1 MPGET
6 PMFEGDMCGGDTC
19 PKGDTDRARGFARSQ
34 WRPEPHREE
43 WWFPMTR
50 FVRVFV
56 LSIAV
61 LLISA
66 GTVLADSPHQVGQ
79 TSVNQSGNSLTIA
92 ASIAGLGNVPSVT
105 LNLSGTVDVFSRC
118 YNRGGNKP
126 QADNKQETLA
136 VNSTATFPVRNGRT
150 NASFTITPL
159 STLTCP
165 GNQVVRIES
174 FSYDLTISY
183 QGDPLVHVSG

>member
-1 MPGET
+1 
-6 PMFEGDMCGGDTC
+6 
-19 PKGDTDRARGFARSQ
+19 
-34 WRPEPHREE
+34 
-43 WWFPMTR
+43 MTR
-50 FVRVFV
+50 FVRVFA
-56 LSIAV
+56 LSISV

-79 TSVNQSGNSLTIA
+79 TSISQSGNSLIIS
-92 ASIAGLGNVPSVT
+92 ASIAGLGNVSSVT
-105 LNLSGTVDVFSRC
+105 LDLDGTVDVFSRC

-126 QADNKQETLA
+126 QADNKQETIN
-136 VNSTATFPVRNGRT
+136 VDSFGTFPVRNGRT

-174 FSYDLTISY
+174 FSFDLTISY
-183 QGDPLVHVSG
+183 LGEELVHATG